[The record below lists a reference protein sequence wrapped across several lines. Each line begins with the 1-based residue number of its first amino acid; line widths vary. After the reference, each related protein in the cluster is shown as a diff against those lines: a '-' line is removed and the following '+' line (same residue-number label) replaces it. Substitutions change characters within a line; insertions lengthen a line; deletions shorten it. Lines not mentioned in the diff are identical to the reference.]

1 VFHYT
6 TYGLA
11 LTARKS
17 GIIAQRKFK
26 GVPLSLRQ
34 PHLVKGSDF
43 DVFSS
48 GSGGGDSTDCHED
61 RNNNGDKEEEEDIS
75 SSSGSTM
82 AMRKFPNEEVLVL
95 SLPRHLLDP
104 LPGYED
110 DNGLCMIST
119 QVLNA
124 LRPTSFTAVVDSQPW
139 LDGLV
144 MLPPQCILR
153 SFVIL
158 DPTTKKKT
166 TTKNTTTTTTT
177 AMTTNSI
184 NPTAATTQGYRQ
196 SSQSSFNNNSSNSNN
211 YNNTM
216 RSISTS
222 SHPTRFF
229 GQNNPT
235 LSSSL
240 KYPSSSSSSLATSA
254 ASSSSLNYVMDDT
267 ISSQFVEQ
275 RKINHITSLGDYIDQ
290 MRRIRQKAFEKKL
303 LPLFHYT
310 SPNVASL
317 ILQSGLRMSTQGQ
330 GDGGVYVSTQG
341 PASYGLGTDE
351 YEVNIIKDC
360 FGVERLKEYEG
371 KGKLDVVLIYGCE
384 GAVLQQV
391 FISFVFFSFI
401 PFFIFSTINVAH
413 RNMLRYD

>member
-1 VFHYT
+1 VFRNENE
-6 TYGLA
+6 YGEGDGDVVA
-11 LTARKS
+11 V
-17 GIIAQRKFK
+17 GIDDD
-26 GVPLSLRQ
+26 G
-34 PHLVKGSDF
+34 GG
-43 DVFSS
+43 
-48 GSGGGDSTDCHED
+48 GSGGGVKEKRNSGKVVDSNHHA
-61 RNNNGDKEEEEDIS
+61 K
-75 SSSGSTM
+75 
-82 AMRKFPNEEVLVL
+82 KFPNEEVLVL
-95 SLPRHLLDP
+95 SLPRHLLDS

-177 AMTTNSI
+177 RAMTTNSI

-222 SHPTRFF
+222 SHPARFF

-240 KYPSSSSSSLATSA
+240 KYPSSSSSSSLATSA
-254 ASSSSLNYVMDDT
+254 ASSSSLNYVMDDA

-360 FGVERLKEYEG
+360 FGVERLEEYRG
-371 KGKLDVVLIYGCE
+371 KGKLDVIIVYGC
-384 GAVLQQV
+384 APDILQQV
-391 FISFVFFSFI
+391 TPPSSSHISFV
-401 PFFIFSTINVAH
+401 H
-413 RNMLRYD
+413 Q